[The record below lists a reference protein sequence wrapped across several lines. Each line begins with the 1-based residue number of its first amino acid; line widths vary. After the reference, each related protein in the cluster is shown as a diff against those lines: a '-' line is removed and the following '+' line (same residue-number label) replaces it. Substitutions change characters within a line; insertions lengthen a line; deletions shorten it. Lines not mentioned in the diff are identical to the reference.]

1 MNKWLLSIIT
11 ILIPITIISFYKKET
26 NFIMEQKQLE
36 VKVIYNN
43 EIINIPLE
51 EYVIGVVAGEM
62 PASFEEEA
70 LKAQAVAAR
79 TFYINKLE
87 ENNDYKINST
97 IKDQVYITQKEMQ
110 EKWREDYNYYYNK
123 IKNAVYET
131 KNQVIKYNGYPIKSF
146 YYAKSNGYTESCL
159 NVFNQ
164 DIEYLKIKETKW
176 DKNNEDKKIISL
188 SEFKEKLNIVDKEIV
203 INNITKDESNRVSN
217 ITINNKIYSGI
228 EIRKLLNLKSTDFDI
243 KIDEVVEIKTNGYGH
258 GVGMSQYGA
267 NELAK
272 NKYNYKEII
281 SFYYE
286 GTYIEEI

>member
-1 MNKWLLSIIT
+1 MQE
-11 ILIPITIISFYKKET
+11 LISLNKKEQIS
-26 NFIMEQKQLE
+26 NFLSKH
-36 VKVIYNN
+36 
-43 EIINIPLE
+43 
-51 EYVIGVVAGEM
+51 
-62 PASFEEEA
+62 
-70 LKAQAVAAR
+70 R
-79 TFYINKLE
+79 
-87 ENNDYKINST
+87 D
-97 IKDQVYITQKEMQ
+97 
-110 EKWREDYNYYYNK
+110 
-123 IKNAVYET
+123 
-131 KNQVIKYNGYPIKSF
+131 
-146 YYAKSNGYTESCL
+146 
-159 NVFNQ
+159 
-164 DIEYLKIKETKW
+164 EYLKIKETKW

-188 SEFKEKLNIVDKEIV
+188 SEFKEKLNIVDKERV

-243 KIDEVVEIKTNGYGH
+243 EINEEVEIKTNGYGH